1 MWFFIL
7 NWSQNQWN
15 IAHLLTLYFVCL
27 FFVHSVRAQ
36 FHLQCFLCHFH
47 CTWGQYSFVLRVF
60 RTYTNSKKKDVE
72 VQVLS
77 ELTVRRAVEVGCYL
91 LRTYFQVFPGN
102 KYRRPSRT
110 KFSVK
115 WRSCDTISVK
125 GVNECS
131 RIVCLSLFLSYHAN
145 FNGF

>member
-1 MWFFIL
+1 MLHIYWHCTSSAF
-7 NWSQNQWN
+7 
-15 IAHLLTLYFVCL
+15 
-27 FFVHSVRAQ
+27 FFVHSVGAQ

-47 CTWGQYSFVLRVF
+47 CTWGEEYFVLRVF
-60 RTYTNSKKKDVE
+60 RTYTNSRKDVE

-77 ELTVRRAVEVGCYL
+77 ELTVRRAVVVGCYL

-125 GVNECS
+125 GVNECT
-131 RIVCLSLFLSYHAN
+131 RIVCLSLFLSYDAN
-145 FNGF
+145 FNGFKKLIG